1 MFLRV
6 TEARYLEVYRI
17 EVAFNNSKNS
27 IKILNPA
34 DFLETIR

>member
-17 EVAFNNSKNS
+17 EVAFNNGKNS

>member
-6 TEARYLEVYRI
+6 TEARYLDAYRI
-17 EVAFNNSKNS
+17 EVAFNNGKNS
-27 IKILNPA
+27 IKIQNPA